1 MSRLVHARPA
11 VRPALKARALLSG
24 PPGAGK
30 TRSALIVATLLADG
44 GQILVIDTEKESALT
59 YADDFDFAHLPWD
72 PPYSPRD
79 LADTIS
85 EAGDT
90 YAVIV
95 VDSLTHFWRGDGG
108 TLDIAGGKFTG
119 WKDARPAQLDMVEAL
134 LRCQG
139 HFIGCAR
146 SKVEHVQEVEN
157 GRHVVR
163 KLGMAVVQD
172 DDLEY
177 ELNVALEL
185 DMDHSMTVS
194 KSRTTAVPVG
204 RSFKSGHAEDFA
216 VLYRDW
222 LRGGEPPATREV
234 IEDLVARMNALPELE
249 RVAVKQEFVA
259 SLGKPMSLAEA
270 KVPEAERLIA
280 EWEQKAAARPS
291 PSDAQPGAVDP
302 AARNRKMWALVAE
315 AWPDE
320 DQESRDNRR
329 KGLIGFVAE
338 GATSST
344 ALDESG
350 WQDLFDALG
359 LIKAGSHELHL
370 GADGRWTLQPKRT
383 APRSAAKKA
392 GASHRVQA

>member
-1 MSRLVHARPA
+1 MSRLTHARPA
-11 VRPALKARALLSG
+11 VRPSLKARALLSG

-30 TRSALIVATLLADG
+30 TRSALIIATLLAEGDDR
-44 GQILVIDTEKESALT
+44 ILVIDTEKESALT
-59 YADDFDFAHLPWD
+59 YADDFTFDHLAWD
-72 PPYSPRD
+72 PPYDPRA
-79 LADTIS
+79 LAQTIT
-85 EAGDT
+85 EAGET
-90 YAVIV
+90 YAVVV

-119 WKDARPAQLDMVEAL
+119 WKDARPAQLDMVEGL
-134 LRCQG
+134 LRCQA

-204 RSFKSGHAEDFA
+204 RNFKAGHAEDFA

-222 LRGGEPPATREV
+222 LRGGEPPAPQKVVEG
-234 IEDLVARMNALPELE
+234 LVARMNALPEAA

-259 SLGKPMSLAEA
+259 QLGKPASLAA
-270 KVPEAERLIA
+270 SKVADAE
-280 EWEQKAAARPS
+280 
-291 PSDAQPGAVDP
+291 
-302 AARNRKMWALVAE
+302 ALVADWE
-315 AWPDE
+315 AKAVAPEPEPVQAPPVEAPDPEAATADRRRKRMGALVKDAWPDLDTKGRE
-320 DQESRDNRR
+320 ARR
-329 KGLIGFVAE
+329 KQLVALV
-338 GATSST
+338 GAGAGSST
-344 ALDESG
+344 ALTDAQWAE
-350 WQDLFDALG
+350 LFDALES
-359 LIKAGSHELHL
+359 IKAGVTVLRLDGTDGVGELV
-370 GADGRWTLQPKRT
+370 
-383 APRSAAKKA
+383 AA
-392 GASHRVQA
+392 S